1 MTFTSGA
8 SRGSGNVLDTVFIIY
23 IVAVAAGAVYVTAPP
38 STSSSGASSSSSSAY
53 SSMVSSSGARF
64 PYGGG
69 VFDTPGNLL
78 ITDQFNN
85 RVIEVDP
92 LNNGLVWSFG
102 SGNGSLCD
110 PGPRS
115 IIGPQ

>member
-8 SRGSGNVLDTVFIIY
+8 SRGSGRVLDTVFIIY
-23 IVAVAAGAVYVTAPP
+23 VISIAAGAVYVATPP
-38 STSSSGASSSSSSAY
+38 STSSSSASSGVSSSTFSSAASSSVAQ
-53 SSMVSSSGARF
+53 F

-69 VFDTPGNLL
+69 AFDTAGNLL
-78 ITDQFNN
+78 IADQFNN

-102 SGNGSLCD
+102 SGNGTLCN
-110 PGPRS
+110 PGP
-115 IIGPQ
+115 G